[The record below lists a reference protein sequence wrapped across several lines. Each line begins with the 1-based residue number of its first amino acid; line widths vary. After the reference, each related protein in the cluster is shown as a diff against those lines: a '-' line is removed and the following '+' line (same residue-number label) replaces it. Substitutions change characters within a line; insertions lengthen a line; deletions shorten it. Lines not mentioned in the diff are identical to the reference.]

1 MPRTVFSDL
10 ANAVTTFRNKAP
22 VPYVAAG
29 RSRGLMLP
37 SMSPAG
43 MEAQMRAAGSVGT
56 LFAIVDRIITAY
68 SQVEW
73 HLYKSAK
80 SGRKEDREEVTDHP
94 ALTLWQSPNPF
105 MTGPAFRETT
115 QQHEELTGEQWWVIV
130 PHQRLS
136 MPGELWPVRPDRM
149 EPVPDVEEYLLRY
162 DYRAPGGGVI
172 ELDREHVV
180 FLRRPNPLDPYRGMG
195 AVQTILADLEGSRLA
210 AEWVRNFFYN
220 SAQPGGVIEVDHNL
234 SEPQWDEFQAR
245 WAESHRGVSNAHR
258 VAMLE
263 QGMKWVD
270 RRFTMQELQIE
281 SLRNVPRELIR
292 EAFGF
297 PKPMLGTVDDT
308 NRANMEASDTMMAR
322 WLSAP
327 RLERT
332 KQAFNTRVLPLYGP
346 LGRGYELD
354 YDNPVP
360 ADKKTD
366 ADVLAAQARAA
377 RDLVAADYFGPD
389 VLAAVGLPEIQ
400 FRDPD
405 YDQNRETL
413 IRIVTGAPTTAPIIL
428 PLLGFELGGDEGARP
443 QDIADVVQKLYLGV
457 DKVLTWEEARG
468 VLARLG
474 MDLDP
479 AAPRPVVNVTA
490 PAPRVEAA
498 VRVEAERLPLAP
510 RWAGPET
517 RWAIAAAER
526 AASEEGEGEEGG
538 DEEDDDPV
546 RAQFESALEDLLAD
560 WVPVEDAWVD
570 VLGDAV
576 EVAVDDE
583 DAGALGSL
591 SVDTAEGAAVLRQ
604 ALADMAAAAADRMVA
619 EAAEQGVEVDTP
631 DLDAGVSNRTPVSVA
646 GIRAAYG
653 SELVDVAVVTAALLG
668 AELARSAAGEA
679 LRLFTPGAVGR
690 QVADGVR
697 SFLRGL
703 KGRFKKDQ
711 LGGALHRAQN
721 AGRIA
726 VLEEAPTARYM
737 ASELGDR
744 NSCQPCKDVDGTEFD
759 DLDAVRAAYG
769 TGGYLHCEGGIRCRG
784 TVVATWE

>member
-1 MPRTVFSDL
+1 MPRTLFSDL

-29 RSRGLMLP
+29 RSRGLVLP

-56 LFAIVDRIITAY
+56 LFAIVDRLITAY

-73 HLYKSAK
+73 HLYKSAP
-80 SGRKEDREEVTDHP
+80 SGKKEDREEVTDHP

-115 QQHEELTGEQWWVIV
+115 QQHEELTGEQWWVIA
-130 PHQRLS
+130 PHARLN

-149 EPVPDVEEYLLRY
+149 EPVPDAEEYLLRY
-162 DYRAPGGGVI
+162 DYRAPGGGTV
-172 ELDREHVV
+172 ELGRDDVV

-234 SEPQWDEFQAR
+234 TDPQWDEFQTR

-297 PKPMLGTVDDT
+297 PRPMLGTVDDT
-308 NRANMEASDTMMAR
+308 NRANMEAADTMMAR
-322 WLSAP
+322 WLSKP

-332 KQAFNTRVLPLYGP
+332 KQALNTRLLPLYKS
-346 LGRGYELD
+346 LGRGYEFD

-360 ADKKTD
+360 ADEKKD
-366 ADVLAAQARAA
+366 AEVLIARA
-377 RDLVAADYFGPD
+377 RSVRELVQAGAGLAGS
-389 VLAAVGLPEIQ
+389 LAAVGLPEIE
-400 FRDPD
+400 PAAVAPGG
-405 YDQNRETL
+405 L
-413 IRIVTGAPTTAPIIL
+413 AGGGAEAVAAI
-428 PLLGFELGGDEGARP
+428 ARV
-443 QDIADVVQKLYLGV
+443 AESLRGSVGS
-457 DKVLTWEEARG
+457 VLTAGEARRLLALAG
-468 VLARLG
+468 VE
-474 MDLDP
+474 LDQSVVWPP
-479 AAPRPVVNVTA
+479 AGRE
-490 PAPRVEAA
+490 RVEAVRLPA
-498 VRVEAERLPLAP
+498 VPRAITAAGGDGEDGEDPVRRQFGAALESLLGEWVRVENGWIEA
-510 RWAGPET
+510 
-517 RWAIAAAER
+517 
-526 AASEEGEGEEGG
+526 
-538 DEEDDDPV
+538 
-546 RAQFESALEDLLAD
+546 
-560 WVPVEDAWVD
+560 
-570 VLGDAV
+570 LGDAV
-576 EVAVDDE
+576 EAAVDDG
-583 DAGALGSL
+583 DAGVLGGL
-591 SVDTAEGAAVLRQ
+591 SVDTGAAAAVLRD
-604 ALADMAAAAADRMVA
+604 ALASMARVAADRMVA
-619 EAAEQGVEVDTP
+619 EAAEQGVVVEAP
-631 DLDAGVSNRTPVSVA
+631 ELEVSNRVSVSVA

-653 SELVDVAVVTAALLG
+653 SELVDVAVATAALLG
-668 AELARSAAGEA
+668 SELARSAAVEA
-679 LRLFTPGAVGR
+679 LRLYTPGAVGR
-690 QVADGVR
+690 KVADGVK

-721 AGRIA
+721 TGRIA
-726 VLEEAPTARYM
+726 VLEAAPTARYV
-737 ASELGDR
+737 ASEKNDSR
-744 NSCQPCKDVDGTEFD
+744 RCDPCEDIDGTEFD

-784 TVVATWE
+784 TVTALWE

>member
-1 MPRTVFSDL
+1 MPRTLFSDL

-22 VPYVAAG
+22 VPYVAGG

-37 SMSPAG
+37 SVSPAG

-130 PHQRLS
+130 PHERLN

-149 EPVPDVEEYLLRY
+149 EPVPDAEEYLLRY

-172 ELDREHVV
+172 ELGREQVV

-195 AVQTILADLEGSRLA
+195 AVQTIIADLEGSRLA

-234 SEPQWDEFQAR
+234 TDPQWDEFQAR

-263 QGMKWVD
+263 NGMKWVD
-270 RRFTMQELQIE
+270 RRFTMQELQLTD
-281 SLRNVPRELIR
+281 LRKASGEMIR

-297 PKPMLGTVDDT
+297 PRPMLGTVDDT
-308 NRANMEASDTMMAR
+308 NRANMEAADTMMAR

-360 ADKKTD
+360 ADVKTD
-366 ADVLAAQARAA
+366 AEVLAAQAGAARALVSAGYDRAA
-377 RDLVAADYFGPD
+377 AAQ
-389 VLAAVGLPEIQ
+389 AVGLPEMS
-400 FRDPD
+400 FDVD
-405 YDQNRETL
+405 REL
-413 IRIVTGAPTTAPIIL
+413 FSSIARGAPSLGPLMVTMLGYKLPDNWRDLMPNRGPEPAGPAAAPSNAWGEAVAG
-428 PLLGFELGGDEGARP
+428 LLGGGVAEIENAP
-443 QDIADVVQKLYLGV
+443 
-457 DKVLTWEEARG
+457 
-468 VLARLG
+468 RLG
-474 MDLDP
+474 
-479 AAPRPVVNVTA
+479 ANA
-490 PAPRVEAA
+490 
-498 VRVEAERLPLAP
+498 AP
-510 RWAGPET
+510 RWALT
-517 RWAIAAAER
+517 AAVED
-526 AASEEGEGEEGG
+526 GEGEEG
-538 DEEDDDPV
+538 EEEGEVEDGDPV
-546 RAQFESALEDLLAD
+546 RRQFETALEDLLD
-560 WVPVEDAWVD
+560 GWVPVEDAWVD

-576 EVAVDDE
+576 EAAVDDE
-583 DAGALGSL
+583 DAGALGAL
-591 SVDTAEGAAVLRQ
+591 SVDSEEGAAVLRR
-604 ALADMAAAAADRMVA
+604 ALAGMAKAAADRMVA

-631 DLDAGVSNRTPVSVA
+631 ELEAGVSNRVSVA

-653 SELVDVAVVTAALLG
+653 SELAAVAVATAALLG
-668 AELARSAAGEA
+668 SELARSAATEA

-690 QVADGVR
+690 QVADGVK

-721 AGRIA
+721 TGRIA
-726 VLEEAPTARYM
+726 VLEEAPTARYV
-737 ASELGDR
+737 ASERGDR

-769 TGGYLHCEGGIRCRG
+769 TGGYLRCEGGIRCRG
-784 TVVATWE
+784 TVVAVWE

>member
-1 MPRTVFSDL
+1 MPRTLFNDL
-10 ANAVTTFRNKAP
+10 ANAMTTFRNKAP

-29 RSRGLMLP
+29 RSRGLALP

-105 MTGPAFRETT
+105 MTGPAFREAT

-130 PHQRLS
+130 PHERLN

-149 EPVPDVEEYLLRY
+149 EPVPDAEEYLLRY

-172 ELDREHVV
+172 ELNREQVV

-220 SAQPGGVIEVDHNL
+220 SAQPGGVIEADHNL
-234 SEPQWDEFQAR
+234 SDPQWDEFQAR

-263 QGMKWVD
+263 KGMKWVD

-297 PKPMLGTVDDT
+297 PKPMLGTVDDS
-308 NRANMEASDTMMAR
+308 NRANMEAADVMFAR
-322 WLSAP
+322 WLLKV

-332 KQAFNTRVLPLYGP
+332 RQALNTRILPMYKS
-346 LGRGYELD
+346 LGRGYEFD

-360 ADKKTD
+360 EDERKD
-366 ADVLAAQARAA
+366 AEVFAARAKA
-377 RDLVAADYFGPD
+377 VTELVGAGFDLAGSLSAA
-389 VLAAVGLPEIQ
+389 GLPEI
-400 FRDPD
+400 
-405 YDQNRETL
+405 
-413 IRIVTGAPTTAPIIL
+413 GAATVAPASL
-428 PLLGFELGGDEGARP
+428 AGAGP
-443 QDIADVVQKLYLGV
+443 EAVAAIARVAESLRASVGS
-457 DKVLTWEEARG
+457 VLTWSEARRL
-468 VLARLG
+468 LARAG
-474 MDLDP
+474 VELDTD
-479 AAPRPVVNVTA
+479 AVRPVANLA
-490 PAPRVEAA
+490 PALRAEAA
-498 VRVEAERLPLAP
+498 TRVKVERLPLAP
-510 RWAGPET
+510 RWALT
-517 RWAIAAAER
+517 AAAEGDGE
-526 AASEEGEGEEGG
+526 EEGAAA
-538 DEEDDDPV
+538 DDDPV
-546 RAQFESALEDLLAD
+546 RVQFETALEDLLAD
-560 WVPVEDAWVD
+560 WGPVEDAWVD
-570 VLGDAV
+570 ALGDAV
-576 EVAVDDE
+576 EAAVDDD
-583 DAGALGSL
+583 DAGALGEL
-591 SVDTAEGAAVLRQ
+591 SVDTTAGASALET
-604 ALADMAAAAADRMVA
+604 ALAGMARVAADRMVA
-619 EAAEQGVEVDTP
+619 EAAEQGVEVDAP
-631 DLDAGVSNRTPVSVA
+631 ELEAGVSNRVSVA

-653 SELVDVAVVTAALLG
+653 SELAAVAVATAALLG
-668 AELARSAAGEA
+668 SELARSAAAEA

-721 AGRIA
+721 TGRIA
-726 VLEEAPTARYM
+726 VLEEAPTARYV
-737 ASELGDR
+737 ADERGDA
-744 NSCQPCKDVDGTEFD
+744 NTCPPCAEVDGTEFD

-769 TGGYLHCEGGIRCRG
+769 TGGYQLCEGGIRCRG
-784 TVVATWE
+784 TITAVWE

>member
-1 MPRTVFSDL
+1 MRSIRALF
-10 ANAVTTFRNKAP
+10 NKAP

-37 SMSPAG
+37 SVSPAG
-43 MEAQMRAAGSVGT
+43 MEAQMRAMGSVGT
-56 LFAIVDRIITAY
+56 LFAIVDRLITAY

-73 HLYKSAK
+73 HLYRSAK
-80 SGRKEDREEVTDHP
+80 SGKKEDREEVTDHP

-130 PHQRLS
+130 PHARLN

-172 ELDREHVV
+172 ELDRKQVV

-234 SEPQWDEFQAR
+234 TDPQWDEFQTR

-297 PKPMLGTVDDT
+297 PKPMLGTVDDV
-308 NRANMEASDTMMAR
+308 NRANMEAADTMMAR
-322 WLSAP
+322 WLSKP

-332 KQAFNTRVLPLYGP
+332 KQALNTRILPLYKS
-346 LGRGYELD
+346 LGRGYEFD

-360 ADKKTD
+360 EDRE
-366 ADVLAAQARAA
+366 LAAKELSAKATA
-377 RDLVAADYFGPD
+377 LRDLVQAGAYGPEAREA
-389 VLAAVGLPEIQ
+389 LGLPEMS
-400 FRDPD
+400 FGAPDADPD
-405 YDQNRETL
+405 RELL
-413 IRIVTGAPTTAPIIL
+413 IKLVTGAPLLAPLIL
-428 PLLGFELGGDEGARP
+428 PMLGFELPEG
-443 QDIADVVQKLYLGV
+443 
-457 DKVLTWEEARG
+457 
-468 VLARLG
+468 
-474 MDLDP
+474 
-479 AAPRPVVNVTA
+479 TA
-490 PAPRVEAA
+490 PASAARSVPAVAPESKALLRVEAT
-498 VRVEAERLPLAP
+498 RLP
-510 RWAGPET
+510 RWAIT
-517 RWAIAAAER
+517 AADD
-526 AASEEGEGEEGG
+526 GEDQDDGG
-538 DEEDDDPV
+538 DLV
-546 RAQFESALEDLLAD
+546 REQFETALEGLLAD
-560 WVPVEDAWVD
+560 WEGVEDGWVD
-570 VLGDAV
+570 ALGDAV
-576 EVAVDDE
+576 EAAVDDG
-583 DAGALGSL
+583 DAGALGAL
-591 SVDTAEGAAVLRQ
+591 SVDTAVGAAVLRD
-604 ALADMAAAAADRMVA
+604 ALASMARAAADRMVA
-619 EAAEQGVEVDTP
+619 EAAEQGVKVNTP
-631 DLDAGVSNRTPVSVA
+631 KLEMSNRVSVA

-653 SELVDVAVVTAALLG
+653 SELVDVAVATAALLG
-668 AELARSAAGEA
+668 SELARSAAVEA
-679 LRLFTPGAVGR
+679 LRLYTPGAVG
-690 QVADGVR
+690 QKVADGVR

-721 AGRIA
+721 TGRIA
-726 VLEEAPTARYM
+726 VLEAAPTARYV
-737 ASELGDR
+737 ASER
-744 NSCQPCKDVDGTEFD
+744 NDSNRCPPCAEIDGTEFD

-784 TVVATWE
+784 TVVAAWE